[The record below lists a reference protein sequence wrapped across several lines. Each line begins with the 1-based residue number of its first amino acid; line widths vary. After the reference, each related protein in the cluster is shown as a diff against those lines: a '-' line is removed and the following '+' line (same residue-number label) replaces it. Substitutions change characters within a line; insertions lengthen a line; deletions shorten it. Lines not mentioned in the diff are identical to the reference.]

1 MTRLTTHAL
10 DIYSG
15 KPAKG
20 MKVDVYFISDKREK
34 IKSVVLNNDGRPDEV
49 LVETIK
55 TGSYELVFHVGE
67 YFKKIVELQN
77 PTFLNEVSI
86 KFGIS
91 NPKDNISCTFTSLTL
106 ELLDLSRKLMTS
118 NIINFVHKDRIIEI
132 KNPDPNETLLNYIRT
147 KLKKTGTK
155 EGCAEGGCGACT
167 VVLAEISKK

>member
-1 MTRLTTHAL
+1 MTKLTTHAL

-20 MKVDVYFISDKREK
+20 MKVDVYVVSEKREK

-55 TGSYELVFHVGE
+55 TGNYELVFHVGE

-77 PTFLNEVSI
+77 PNFLNEVSI

-91 NPKDNISCTFTSLTL
+91 NPKDKYHVP
-106 ELLDLSRKLMTS
+106 LLASPWSYSTYRGS
-118 NIINFVHKDRIIEI
+118 
-132 KNPDPNETLLNYIRT
+132 
-147 KLKKTGTK
+147 
-155 EGCAEGGCGACT
+155 
-167 VVLAEISKK
+167 